1 MTPTSSVVLHC
12 TKVRYVLVS
21 LCWVNNISKYNSF
34 LLCVPKR
41 SASTII
47 AVVAASHS
55 HCYLLASSLDQVQV
69 STVCS
74 ITSSITLHWPLA
86 LILDAVVPIIDCF
99 HHKRLGCWFC
109 FVCFLTWW
117 RSYWIEI
124 VEIRKMNWNYYIEL
138 VCPVIM
144 FLASTY
150 GSRFVWWWI

>member
-1 MTPTSSVVLHC
+1 MCAKAFCLNNHC
-12 TKVRYVLVS
+12 SGGGLPLFYH
-21 LCWVNNISKYNSF
+21 C
-34 LLCVPKR
+34 
-41 SASTII
+41 
-47 AVVAASHS
+47 

-74 ITSSITLHWPLA
+74 TSSITLHWPLA

-109 FVCFLTWW
+109 FVCFLTLW

-150 GSRFVWWWI
+150 GSRFVWWWV